1 MGLRNMCRREV
12 VWVKEGTS
20 AREVAKLLEKNNVGC
35 VVVVGKDSLLSPI
48 GLVTDR
54 DILIRV
60 MNRGLDPDNTPIDDV
75 MTKEVIALR
84 ENMGLLEALE
94 YVKGKG
100 IRRFPI
106 VGVDG
111 SLKGIITLD
120 DILYLL
126 GREMSDV
133 ASIIEKEG
141 YFSIKTEKDLFSL
154 WQA

>member
-1 MGLRNMCRREV
+1 MSLRNMCRREV
-12 VWVKEGTS
+12 IWVKEGT
-20 AREVAKLLEKNNVGC
+20 AVREVAKLMEKKNVGC
-35 VVVVGKDSLLSPI
+35 IVVVEADSMLRPF

-60 MNRGLDPDNTPIDDV
+60 MNRGLDPDKTHIEDV
-75 MTKEVIALR
+75 MTKEIVALG
-84 ENMGLLEALE
+84 ESMGLLEALE

-106 VGVDG
+106 VGADG

-120 DILYLL
+120 DILFLL
-126 GREMSDV
+126 GKEMSDV

-141 YFSIKTEKDLFSL
+141 SFEIKTEKDLFES